1 MDPIR
6 RLSQLLGNDGAVAN
20 AQRMCARY
28 HEEEAAVMALAER
41 LASTRPERL
50 PVAAA

>member
-6 RLSQLLGNDGAVAN
+6 RLTRLLGNDGAVAN
-20 AQRMCARY
+20 AQRMCDR
-28 HEEEAAVMALAER
+28 HREEEAVRALAER
-41 LASTRPERL
+41 LESTRPAPA